1 MRVIYIKMDHVQ
13 ETIRQLTVLLES
25 YNAAV
30 KYVLKKNKKEEINK
44 EIDKLNILIKY
55 YKEL

>member
-1 MRVIYIKMDHVQ
+1 MEHIE

-30 KYVLKKNKKEEINK
+30 RYVLKKDKKLEINL